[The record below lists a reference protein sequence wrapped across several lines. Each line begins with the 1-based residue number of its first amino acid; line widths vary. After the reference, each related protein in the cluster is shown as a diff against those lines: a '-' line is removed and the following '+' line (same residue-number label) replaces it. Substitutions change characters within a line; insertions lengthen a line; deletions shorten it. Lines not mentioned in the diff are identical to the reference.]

1 MKPLSLL
8 QDDNKIKN
16 KDVYIYF
23 FKVIFDKFNLLKLI
37 SLVNFL
43 LRKMTDINIIS
54 LFESTLGKSS
64 IITGEK
70 LKSRFYHIWKTDI
83 PLESICLLLPKD
95 TDQVSAI
102 LKTCNDN
109 NQEIIVHGGLT
120 NLVGSTKST
129 KNQVVVSLEKMNN
142 IIEIDD
148 KGKTVTCES
157 GVIIEDIINSVKE
170 KDLLLPLNFGARGSA
185 QIGGAVSTNAGGLR
199 VFKYGMTRSLVLG
212 LEAVLP
218 DGTVISSLK
227 KLMKDNSGYD
237 LKQFFIG
244 SEGTLGI
251 VTKVVLRLYQHPKT
265 RYTALAVTNDYQKVL
280 NLLKFMEDKISKNLT
295 AFELLWNDTYKQM
308 VSDKTM
314 YNKYLPDN
322 YKYYVFIEYMGGDF
336 ENDYNTFEKAVMET
350 LEQGLVDDAVLGK
363 DEKEQLNIWG
373 IREDVAV
380 LAEEKKFDQQFDI
393 SIPVAQIGEVIDKTI
408 KELKNCKGV
417 EAIFP
422 FGHVADGNIHF
433 IIGKNSDDDDLKSN
447 INEIIYSNTELVKG
461 SISAEHGIGL
471 DKKKYL
477 IKSRS
482 KDEIELMKLIKKSID
497 PKNILNPGRVF

>member
-1 MKPLSLL
+1 MS
-8 QDDNKIKN
+8 NN
-16 KDVYIYF
+16 
-23 FKVIFDKFNLLKLI
+23 
-37 SLVNFL
+37 
-43 LRKMTDINIIS
+43 NIIP
-54 LFESTLGKSS
+54 LFENILDKSS
-64 IITGEK
+64 ILKGED

-83 PLESICLLLPKD
+83 PLESICLLLPKN
-95 TDQVSAI
+95 TNQVSSI
-102 LKTCNDN
+102 LKICNN
-109 NQEIIVHGGLT
+109 YNQEVIIHGGLT
-120 NLVGSTKST
+120 NLVGATKST
-129 KNQVVVSLEKMNN
+129 DNQVVVSLEKMKN
-142 IIEIDD
+142 IIEIDE

-157 GVIIEDIINSVKE
+157 GVIIEDIINAVKD

-199 VFKYGMTRSLVLG
+199 VFKYGMTRNLVMG
-212 LEAVLP
+212 LEVVLP
-218 DGTVISSLK
+218 DGTIISSLK

-237 LKQFFIG
+237 LKQLFIG

-265 RYTALAVTNDYQKVL
+265 RYTALAVTNDYKKVL
-280 NLLKFMEDKISKNLT
+280 DLLKFMEDKISKNLT

-308 VSDKTM
+308 ISDKTI

-322 YKYYVFIEYMGGDF
+322 YKYYVFIEFMGGDF
-336 ENDYNTFEKAVMET
+336 ENDYDTFEKAIMNAVDHE
-350 LEQGLVDDAVLGK
+350 LVEDAVVGK

-408 KELKNCKGV
+408 LELKNCQGV
-417 EAIFP
+417 ETIFP

-433 IIGKNSDDDDLKSN
+433 IIGKDSDNNELKSK
-447 INEIIYSNTELVKG
+447 INKIIYTNTELVQG

-482 KDEIELMKLIKKSID
+482 KDEIELMKLIKKAID

>member
-1 MKPLSLL
+1 MSE
-8 QDDNKIKN
+8 
-16 KDVYIYF
+16 
-23 FKVIFDKFNLLKLI
+23 
-37 SLVNFL
+37 
-43 LRKMTDINIIS
+43 INIIK
-54 LFESTLGKSS
+54 LFETILEKSS
-64 IITGEK
+64 IITGDS
-70 LKSRFYHIWKTDI
+70 LKSRFYHIWKTDV
-83 PLESICLLLPKD
+83 PLESICLLLPKNS
-95 TDQVSAI
+95 DQVSSI
-102 LKTCNDN
+102 LKICNSN
-109 NQEIIVHGGLT
+109 NQEVIIHGGLT
-120 NLVGSTKST
+120 NLVGSTKSN
-129 KNQVVVSLEKMNN
+129 KSQVVLSLEKMNS
-142 IIEIDD
+142 IIEIDE
-148 KGKTVTCES
+148 KGKTLTCES
-157 GVIIEDIINSVKE
+157 GVIIEDIINAARTKN
-170 KDLLLPLNFGARGSA
+170 LLLPLNFGARGSA

-199 VFKYGMTRSLVLG
+199 VFKYGMTRNLVLG

-218 DGTVISSLK
+218 DGTIISSLK

-265 RYTALAVTNDYQKVL
+265 RYTALAVTNDYEKVL
-280 NLLKFMEDKISKNLT
+280 NLLNFMEEKISKNLT

-308 VSDKTM
+308 VSDKTI
-314 YNKYLPDN
+314 YNKYVPDN

-336 ENDYNTFEKAVMET
+336 DNDYNTFEKVVIESIDKGVV
-350 LEQGLVDDAVLGK
+350 EDAVVGR

-408 KELKNCKGV
+408 EELKDCDGV
-417 EAIFP
+417 KTIFP

-433 IIGKNSDDDDLKSN
+433 IIGKDSDDDNLKSK
-447 INEIIYSNTELVKG
+447 INDIIYTNTEAVEG
-461 SISAEHGIGL
+461 SISAEHGIGI
-471 DKKKYL
+471 DKKQYL

-482 KDEIELMKLIKKSID
+482 RDEIELMKIIKKSID

>member
-1 MKPLSLL
+1 
-8 QDDNKIKN
+8 
-16 KDVYIYF
+16 
-23 FKVIFDKFNLLKLI
+23 
-37 SLVNFL
+37 
-43 LRKMTDINIIS
+43 MTDTNIIS
-54 LFESTLGKSS
+54 LFENILDKSS
-64 IITGEK
+64 IVTGEN
-70 LKSRFYHIWKTDI
+70 LKSRFYHIWKTDL
-83 PLESICLLLPKD
+83 PLEAVCLLLPKD
-95 TDQVSAI
+95 TDQVSGI
-102 LKTCNDN
+102 LKICNDN
-109 NQEIIVHGGLT
+109 DQEVVIHGGLT

-129 KNQVVVSLEKMNN
+129 NKQVVISLEKMNN
-142 IIEIDD
+142 IIEIDE

-170 KDLLLPLNFGARGSA
+170 KNLLLPLNFGARGSA

-199 VFKYGMTRSLVLG
+199 VFKYGMTRNLVLG

-227 KLMKDNSGYD
+227 KLMKDNTGYD

-251 VTKVVLRLYQHPKT
+251 VTKVILRLYQHPKT
-265 RYTALAVTNDYQKVL
+265 RYTALAVTDDYQKVL
-280 NLLKFMEDKISKNLT
+280 SLLKFMEYKISNNLT

-322 YKYYVFIEYMGGDF
+322 YKYYVLIEYMGGDF
-336 ENDYNTFEKAVMET
+336 ENDYDTFEKAIMQAID
-350 LEQGLVDDAVLGK
+350 QGIVDDAVLGK
-363 DEKEQLNIWG
+363 DEKEQQNIWG

-380 LAEEKKFDQQFDI
+380 LAEEKKYDQQFDI
-393 SIPVAQIGEVIDKTI
+393 SIPVTQIGEIIDKTI
-408 KELKNCKGV
+408 NELKNCKGV
-417 EAIFP
+417 ETIFP

-433 IIGKNSDDDDLKSN
+433 IIGKDSDDDDLKN
-447 INEIIYSNTELVKG
+447 KINEIIYSNTELVKG

-477 IKSRS
+477 KKSRS

>member
-1 MKPLSLL
+1 
-8 QDDNKIKN
+8 
-16 KDVYIYF
+16 
-23 FKVIFDKFNLLKLI
+23 
-37 SLVNFL
+37 
-43 LRKMTDINIIS
+43 MTDTNIIS
-54 LFESTLGKSS
+54 LFENILDKSS
-64 IITGEK
+64 IVTGEN
-70 LKSRFYHIWKTDI
+70 LKSRFYHIWKTDL
-83 PLESICLLLPKD
+83 PLEAVCLLLPKD
-95 TDQVSAI
+95 TDQVSGI
-102 LKTCNDN
+102 LKICNDN
-109 NQEIIVHGGLT
+109 DQEVVIHGGLT

-129 KNQVVVSLEKMNN
+129 NKQVVISLEKMNN
-142 IIEIDD
+142 IIEIDE

-170 KDLLLPLNFGARGSA
+170 KNLLLPLNFGARGSA

-199 VFKYGMTRSLVLG
+199 VFKYGMTRNLVLG

-218 DGTVISSLK
+218 DGTIISSLK
-227 KLMKDNSGYD
+227 KLMKDNTGYD

-251 VTKVVLRLYQHPKT
+251 VTKVILRLYQHPKT
-265 RYTALAVTNDYQKVL
+265 RYTALAVTDDYQKVL
-280 NLLKFMEDKISKNLT
+280 SLLKFMEYKISNNLT

-336 ENDYNTFEKAVMET
+336 ENDYDTFEKAIMQAID
-350 LEQGLVDDAVLGK
+350 QGIVDDAVLGK
-363 DEKEQLNIWG
+363 DEKEQQNIWG

-380 LAEEKKFDQQFDI
+380 LAEEKKYDQQFDI
-393 SIPVAQIGEVIDKTI
+393 SIPVTQIGEIIDKTI
-408 KELKNCKGV
+408 NELKNCKGV
-417 EAIFP
+417 ETIFP

-433 IIGKNSDDDDLKSN
+433 IIGKDSDDDDLKSK

-477 IKSRS
+477 KKSRS